1 MVDVWEFD
9 ENKNVIIIYYN
20 QSLDPE
26 GANTS
31 KVNFERIEEL
41 IQQLNKSSIF
51 EILSYND
58 NTLQEH
64 LNLDVVREISEPE
77 SESEEEVDNRN
88 LGA

>member
-26 GANTS
+26 GVNTS
-31 KVNFERIEEL
+31 KANFERIEEL